1 MKVSSNFL
9 KFSHVQ
15 GGSFSVLHNARVK
28 PSEETNHMGRKYS
41 KQNVSAIEENNV
53 SWYHLQSFTEATEC
67 HSKLSSALFQVTH
80 S

>member
-41 KQNVSAIEENNV
+41 KQNVPAIEENNV
-53 SWYHLQSFTEATEC
+53 S
-67 HSKLSSALFQVTH
+67 
-80 S
+80 